1 MKCPIC
7 NEGETKQGK
16 TTVTID
22 NENSIIFFKEV
33 LALICENCG
42 ENYFSS
48 KVSKILQKIA
58 QESLK
63 KGIELEII
71 KLPKVA

>member
-7 NEGETKQGK
+7 KEGVTETGK
-16 TTVTID
+16 ANITL
-22 NENSIIFFKEV
+22 ERKGSIIFFKEV
-33 LALICENCG
+33 PALICNNCG

-48 KVSKILQKIA
+48 DISKRLFKLA
-58 QESLK
+58 QETFK

-71 KLPKVA
+71 KLQNVA